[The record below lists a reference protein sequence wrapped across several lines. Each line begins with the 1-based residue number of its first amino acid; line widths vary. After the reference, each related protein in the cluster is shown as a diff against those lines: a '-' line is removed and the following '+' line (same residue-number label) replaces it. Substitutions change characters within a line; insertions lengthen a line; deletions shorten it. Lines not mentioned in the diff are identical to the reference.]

1 MKKLL
6 KICGIRKD
14 IKDYDSIDFLGFNF
28 IDISKRKIAPDAAK
42 EIKTPKTVKRVG
54 LFGIYKDG
62 KWQNLDKIY
71 LDEIIEIAKKT
82 NMSSLQIYGNCDF
95 SYLKKHGFFIIKPIS
110 YKEVNSIESDNNID
124 MYIIEA
130 EKPGRGKPY
139 DYEIL
144 KDIKLDKP
152 FLVAGGIDEFNLAE
166 VLKKVPNATGVDIA
180 SGVDNGKNVCR
191 RKTKRIIKIME
202 KA

>member
-6 KICGIRKD
+6 KICWIRKD
-14 IKDYDSIDFLGFNF
+14 IKDYESIDFLWFNF
-28 IDISKRKIAPDAAK
+28 IDISKRKIKPEEAK
-42 EIKTPKTVKRVG
+42 KIITPNTVNRVW
-54 LFGIYKDG
+54 LFWIYNNE

-71 LDEIIEIAKKT
+71 LNEIIEIAKET
-82 NMSSLQIYGNCDF
+82 NMNSLQIYWNCDF
-95 SYLKKHGFFIIKPIS
+95 SYLKKHWFFTIKPIS
-110 YKEVNSIESDNNID
+110 YKEVNSIENDNSID

-130 EKPGRGKPY
+130 EKPGRWKPY

-144 KDIKLDKP
+144 KEVKLDKP
-152 FLVAGGIDEFNLAE
+152 YLVAGWIDEFNLTE
-166 VLKKVPNATGVDIA
+166 VLKKVPNAAWVDIA
-180 SGVDNGKNVCR
+180 SWVDNRKNVCK